1 MRSSW
6 ASGVWVREGTV
17 ILVVGIGGVAVMNGM
32 GGDEVWVGWVL
43 SGVLR
48 PEAGIENSAGL
59 KL

>member
-1 MRSSW
+1 
-6 ASGVWVREGTV
+6 
-17 ILVVGIGGVAVMNGM
+17 LVVGIGGVAVMNGM